1 MKHPIARF
9 SFAGLLAVASP
20 TFAADLNFSSVEGF
34 GGLPLNVVETGKADG
49 PAILMIHG
57 MAMGAMSFR
66 PQLESDLAK
75 DFRLVAFDLRG
86 HGNSGKPWRGE
97 DVQPSDVWADD
108 VAAVI
113 KTKKLKRPVILG
125 WSYGGFVAADYIRKY
140 GIKDIAALN
149 LVGSIAGLVQQPPPV
164 GNMTPEDMKL
174 RAAMQTSGNLFDN
187 MTVVESTVKIF
198 EFPGMTPAYREEMR
212 TLGIMLPAY
221 VRKAFVGR
229 NLDHQDVTPKLT
241 LPVLITM
248 GSNDVAQS
256 PDAYARLKAALPK
269 AQYSVFDGMGHLPF
283 AQDSA
288 RFNKD
293 LAAFVNAA
301 VKK

>member
-1 MKHPIARF
+1 MKNSIARIVLIAA
-9 SFAGLLAVASP
+9 FAFASQVR
-20 TFAADLNFSSVEGF
+20 AGELSFSSVEGF

-66 PQLESDLAK
+66 PQFDSDLAK
-75 DFRLVAFDLRG
+75 DFRLVALDLRG
-86 HGNSGKPWRGE
+86 HGNSGKPWRAE

-108 VAAVI
+108 IAAVI
-113 KTKKLKRPVILG
+113 KAKNLKRPVILG

-140 GIKDIAALN
+140 GTNDIAGLN

-164 GNMTPEDMKL
+164 GNMTPEVMKR
-174 RAAMQTSGNLFDN
+174 RAAMQTSGNLADN

-212 TLGIMLPAY
+212 TLGLMVPAY

-269 AQYSVFDGMGHLPF
+269 ATYSVFEGMGHLPF
-283 AQDSA
+283 AQDPA
-288 RFNKD
+288 RFNKE
-293 LAAFVNAA
+293 LAAFVKAA
-301 VKK
+301 NK

>member
-1 MKHPIARF
+1 MTKALTRVLF
-9 SFAGLLAVASP
+9 AAALSFAASAQ
-20 TFAADLNFSSVEGF
+20 AADLTFSSVSGA

-49 PAILMIHG
+49 PAILFVHG

-75 DFRLVAFDLRG
+75 DFRLVALDLRG
-86 HGNSGKPWRGE
+86 HGNSGKPWRAE
-97 DVQPSDVWADD
+97 DVQPSDIWADD
-108 VAAVI
+108 IAAVM
-113 KTKKLKRPVILG
+113 KAKDLKRPVIVG

-140 GIKDIAALN
+140 GITDIAGLN

-164 GNMTPEDMKL
+164 GNMTPEEMKR
-174 RAAMQTSGNLFDN
+174 RAAMQTSGNLGDN
-187 MTVVESTVKIF
+187 VAVVEATVKIF

-212 TLGIMLPAY
+212 TLGLMVPAY

-229 NLDHQDVTPKLT
+229 NLDHQDVVAKLT

-256 PDAYARLKAALPK
+256 PDAFARLKAALPK
-269 AQYSVFDGMGHLPF
+269 AQYSVYEGMGHLTF
-283 AQDSA
+283 AQDPP
-288 RFNKD
+288 RFNKE
-293 LAAFVNAA
+293 LAAFVKAA
-301 VKK
+301 NKK